1 MRRILFSILLLVVV
15 LLFSHPLLAD
25 PEAHISEQD
34 VHNTVNQLEKPLY
47 SPFVE
52 RYLLDE
58 VKSLRTELQ
67 AQRSEFIS
75 ELNKK
80 QMALASHSVTYAT
93 DTVTYFFYLVA
104 GASSL
109 LVLVGWT
116 SIRDIKDKALT
127 MTDQEVTKLI
137 SRYEKRLKSV
147 EEKMNAKEKLISENK
162 SELERT
168 NEVHSLWLRASQ
180 EVSEEQKITIYDQI
194 LQLRPD
200 DVEALT
206 YKADSAL
213 ELREPKWAINLC
225 RQALQIDPENGHAF
239 YQLACASSALG
250 ELEEAS
256 QHLQRAIEISSDYLG
271 YADTDPQLLPLA
283 ESGRLTGLT
292 INSPE

>member
-1 MRRILFSILLLVVV
+1 MKASLTTILMCVVT
-15 LLFSHPLLAD
+15 LLFSHNLFAAAAPLT
-25 PEAHISEQD
+25 EEQEVRD
-34 VHNTVNQLEKPLY
+34 SVSQLDKPLY
-47 SPFVE
+47 NPFVE

-67 AQRSEFIS
+67 AQRTEFIG

-80 QMALASHSVTYAT
+80 QMALANHSVTYAT

-137 SRYEKRLKSV
+137 NRYEKRLKSV
-147 EEKMNAKEKLISENK
+147 EEQMNAKEKLISENK

-213 ELREPKWAINLC
+213 ELSEPKWAINLC

-239 YQLACASSALG
+239 YQLACAASALG

-256 QHLQRAIEISSDYLG
+256 LHLQRAIDISPDYLG
-271 YADTDPQLLPLA
+271 YADTDPQLRPLV
-283 ESGRLTGLT
+283 ESGRIAGLT
-292 INSPE
+292 VRSPE